1 MDFAKLFK
9 FDDIGQVLVK
19 VDDGE
24 DGAEVR
30 VYFQPKGLGVC
41 STAFTFKADEDED
54 ENDKAD
60 KAFERIDEAKA
71 YTIVTEVLKT
81 IPSSLAD
88 LCEED

>member
-19 VDDGE
+19 IDEEENGV
-24 DGAEVR
+24 EVR

-41 STAFTFKADEDED
+41 STAFNFKPTADKD
-54 ENDKAD
+54 ENDVAEEV
-60 KAFERIDEAKA
+60 FESIDEEKA
-71 YTIVTEVLKT
+71 YKIVKGVLKT